1 MIVVE
6 FMDKVLQM
14 LDCDLQ
20 AALLA
25 ELAANQATF
34 FFFDRFVLFAK
45 LYSLSIA
52 DLIDACSN
60 WGLFGG

>member
-1 MIVVE
+1 MVE

-60 WGLFGG
+60 